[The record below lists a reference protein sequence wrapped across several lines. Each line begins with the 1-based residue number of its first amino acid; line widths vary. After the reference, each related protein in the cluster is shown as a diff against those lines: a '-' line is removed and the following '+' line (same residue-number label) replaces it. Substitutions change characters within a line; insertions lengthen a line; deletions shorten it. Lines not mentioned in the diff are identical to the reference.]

1 MTGSPRCDCGS
12 TLDLRDVP
20 IDSAS
25 GPPRFVTLCGTCAPA
40 TTGTVPD
47 SVAWLLARRA
57 GGSLPGERRR
67 LRS

>member
-1 MTGSPRCDCGS
+1 M
-12 TLDLRDVP
+12 P

-47 SVAWLLARRA
+47 SLAWLLARRA
-57 GGSLPGERRR
+57 GDSLPGEQRR